1 MEAGHEHVEALE
13 PDRYR
18 VALTGAV
25 TVVEAEHFERGARFV
40 ERGADV
46 TSGAGRF
53 PETPGAQRDEARGA
67 ERGRGPREGHQR
79 ERGDTTARPTVFTSA
94 PNQIE
99 SVAGS

>member
-1 MEAGHEHVEALE
+1 MCG
-13 PDRYR
+13 RR
-18 VALTGAV
+18 VR
-25 TVVEAEHFERGARFV
+25 RGAH
-40 ERGADV
+40 RGD
-46 TSGAGRF
+46 
-53 PETPGAQRDEARGA
+53 PGQREEARGA